1 MNDYVLL
8 TDSSADLTDALVKEL
23 GVEVLPLSFT
33 MRNKT
38 YRNWPDNREIDPKD
52 FYRQL
57 REGEMAT
64 TSAVNVSDFTET
76 IEPHLKEGRDVL
88 VVAFSSGLSATCHSA
103 QIAAQE
109 LSEQYPER
117 KVYVVDSLCASLGQG
132 LLVWYAARMKNEGRG
147 IGAVRDWLEENKLH
161 LCHWFTV
168 DDLHFLK
175 RGGRIS
181 SATAV
186 LGTMLSIKPVMHVDD
201 EGHLTKVG
209 TARGRNASLKALV
222 DHMVDRHRPR
232 GPDRL
237 HQPRRLRGGRQQG
250 GRGREAPLR
259 RADRGAQQR
268 GPRHRRPLRPGHRG
282 PVLPGEAPLMEDV
295 KWLEVTL
302 DTTEAELDALCARL
316 TGNGVTGLAI
326 EDEEDFKTFLEQNRQ
341 YWDYVDDGLLA
352 RMKGVCRVKF
362 YITDDADGRKQLEG
376 WLAGIDQPYS
386 LASLGD
392 NDWAHSWQKYYK
404 PMPVGERLYIVPE
417 WERGEPVPA
426 GKAPLYLNPGLTFGT
441 GSHASTQLC
450 LMGLERYTVPGKPV
464 LDLGCGSGILSIAA
478 LVLGASAAA
487 AVDIDPKAVDVAY
500 ENAALN
506 GIGRDRY
513 NVRAGNVLTDG
524 ALVAELARRKYAL
537 VLANIVADVIIPLSA
552 KAGEFLDA
560 DGVFLCSGIID
571 TRAGEVE
578 AALERN
584 GLAVF
589 ERREQ
594 NGWVALAAR
603 AAR

>member
-1 MNDYVLL
+1 
-8 TDSSADLTDALVKEL
+8 
-23 GVEVLPLSFT
+23 
-33 MRNKT
+33 
-38 YRNWPDNREIDPKD
+38 
-52 FYRQL
+52 
-57 REGEMAT
+57 
-64 TSAVNVSDFTET
+64 
-76 IEPHLKEGRDVL
+76 
-88 VVAFSSGLSATCHSA
+88 
-103 QIAAQE
+103 
-109 LSEQYPER
+109 
-117 KVYVVDSLCASLGQG
+117 
-132 LLVWYAARMKNEGRG
+132 
-147 IGAVRDWLEENKLH
+147 
-161 LCHWFTV
+161 
-168 DDLHFLK
+168 
-175 RGGRIS
+175 
-181 SATAV
+181 
-186 LGTMLSIKPVMHVDD
+186 
-201 EGHLTKVG
+201 
-209 TARGRNASLKALV
+209 
-222 DHMVDRHRPR
+222 
-232 GPDRL
+232 
-237 HQPRRLRGGRQQG
+237 
-250 GRGREAPLR
+250 
-259 RADRGAQQR
+259 
-268 GPRHRRPLRPGHRG
+268 
-282 PVLPGEAPLMEDV
+282 MEDV

-386 LASLGD
+386 PASLGD

-464 LDLGCGSGILSIAA
+464 LDLGCGSGILAIAA
-478 LVLGASAAA
+478 LVLGASRAKGCDIDPLVLGASAAT

-524 ALVAELARRKYAL
+524 AMVAELARQKYAL

-552 KAGEFLDA
+552 QVPALLAE